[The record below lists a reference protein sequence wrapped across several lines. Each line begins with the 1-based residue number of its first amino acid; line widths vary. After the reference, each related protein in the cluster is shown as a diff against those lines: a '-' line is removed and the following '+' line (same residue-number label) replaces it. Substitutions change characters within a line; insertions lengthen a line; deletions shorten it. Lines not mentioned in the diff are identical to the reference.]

1 MEVVIEI
8 LQITI
13 PGLIVFFTAY
23 YMIKTFMQNEQRKQ
37 ENEHKKRELELRS
50 NILKETSPIKIQA
63 YERLVLFLERINP
76 ESLLPR
82 TQSSSMNCG
91 QLHAD
96 LLVTI
101 RAEFEHNLSQQI
113 YVSSQT
119 WGAIK
124 QTKEHII
131 KIINTEASNID
142 PKRPASEL
150 SEAILRSIMQLEHNP
165 VSITIEIL
173 KNEASNFI

>member
-23 YMIKTFMQNEQRKQ
+23 YMIKTFMQNERKKQ
-37 ENEHKKRELELRS
+37 ELELRS
-50 NILKETSPIKIQA
+50 NIIKETTPIKIQA

-82 TQSSSMNCG
+82 TQSPSMSSG

-96 LLVTI
+96 LLATV

-150 SEAILRSIMQLEHNP
+150 SEAILRSIMKFEHNP
-165 VSITIEIL
+165 IIITIEIL